1 MMRSDSRK
9 PATAIR
15 REAAQWA
22 TRRALAGA
30 DEAGFAA
37 WLASDPRHAAAYRE
51 ARQAWSDLAAMGDLA
66 EYRDLLGEPT
76 WRERM
81 IERLRR
87 WRRAWRWSG
96 IPHRAVLAATA
107 AALLVA
113 IASALWL
120 ERAAVPDSGATL
132 ATAIAE
138 IRDLPLSDGSV
149 VTLGG
154 RSRITLA
161 FTAAERRIRLEEG
174 EAFFDVAK
182 DPARPFIVEVGDT
195 EVRAVG
201 TQFDVHKG
209 PATVRVAVLEG
220 VVEVAATAMRRAPV
234 VSRHLLTAGEA
245 IVAAKGAAL
254 DKVAALPLAR
264 AGEWRRGR
272 LTYNGASL
280 EEVVADANRYSARRI
295 RIADSRLATLRVT
308 TSFRTDQIGEMLES
322 LALALPL
329 RVVPQADGSLSLIP
343 QEQDAPPPAQP

>member
-1 MMRSDSRK
+1 MMQSDLKK
-9 PATAIR
+9 PAAAIR

-22 TRRALAGA
+22 TRRALADI

-37 WLASDPRHAAAYRE
+37 WIASDPRHAAAYRE

-66 EYRDLLGEPT
+66 EYRNLLGAPN

-81 IERLRR
+81 IARMRR
-87 WRRAWRWSG
+87 WQQGWRASGAPRRG
-96 IPHRAVLAATA
+96 VLAATA
-107 AALLVA
+107 AALLLALV
-113 IASALWL
+113 SALWL
-120 ERAAVPDSGATL
+120 ERPAVPDSGATL

-154 RSRITLA
+154 RSRVTLA
-161 FTAAERRIRLEEG
+161 FSSKERRIRLEEG

-182 DPARPFIVEVGDT
+182 DPGRPFIVEVGDT

-234 VSRHLLTAGEA
+234 VSRHLLSAGEA
-245 IVAAKGAAL
+245 IVAAEGAAL
-254 DKVAALPLAR
+254 DRVTALPVAR

-272 LTYNGASL
+272 LIYNGASL
-280 EEVVADANRYSARRI
+280 EEVVADVNRYSTRRI
-295 RIADSRLATLRVT
+295 RIADSHLATLRVT
-308 TSFRTDQIGEMLES
+308 TSFRTDQIDEMLES

-329 RVVPQADGSLSLIP
+329 RIEPQADGSLSLIP
-343 QEQDAPPPAQP
+343 KEQEAPPPAQP